1 MQLAGSLEVIPR
13 NWACLNEIRPC
24 LEESFKP
31 LRTCRRWDGREQGL
45 RDGKQILPVKLVV
58 REALAMIDA
67 AVEGD
72 IDAEG
77 EEAHTGDTIS

>member
-1 MQLAGSLEVIPR
+1 
-13 NWACLNEIRPC
+13 
-24 LEESFKP
+24 
-31 LRTCRRWDGREQGL
+31 
-45 RDGKQILPVKLVV
+45 VKLVV

-72 IDAEG
+72 VDAEG